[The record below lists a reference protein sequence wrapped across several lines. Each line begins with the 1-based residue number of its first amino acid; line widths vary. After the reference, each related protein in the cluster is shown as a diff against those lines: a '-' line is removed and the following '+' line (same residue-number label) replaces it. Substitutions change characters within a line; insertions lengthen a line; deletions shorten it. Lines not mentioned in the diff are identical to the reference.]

1 MLPPGDGWPWRRLL
15 TPEGT
20 LNHLHEDPPAHGVLS
35 QCALALTTV
44 GANTAELGALGVPM
58 IVLVPTQ
65 HLAVMQ
71 AWDGWMGLVARLP
84 GLKRLIGLLLSA
96 WRLRNHGLLAW
107 PNISAG
113 RMVVPERVGTITPA
127 QIATEASDWLQS
139 PQRLDGQRQDLRA
152 LRGQPGAVAALA
164 KQVQEL
170 LPLALSD

>member
-1 MLPPGDGWPWRRLL
+1 
-15 TPEGT
+15 
-20 LNHLHEDPPAHGVLS
+20 
-35 QCALALTTV
+35 
-44 GANTAELGALGVPM
+44 M

-65 HLAVMQ
+65 HLGVMQ

-84 GLKRLIGLLLSA
+84 GLNRVIGWLLSA

-113 RMVVPERVGTITPA
+113 RMVVPERVGPITPA
-127 QIATEASDWLQS
+127 QIAMEASEWLQS
-139 PQRLDGQRQDLRA
+139 PERLEGQRQDLRA